1 MAAFLWGVFPY
12 LAISCLVIGSVWRR
26 VTRPLGWSAK
36 SSEFFEKRWLSL
48 ASPLFHWGIL
58 CVLAGHVAGLLVP
71 IGVYHA
77 LGVSDEVYHAFAMWA
92 GGVAGLA
99 ASIGILLLGVR
110 RAGVVRVRVNS
121 TVGDWVAL
129 ALLAAVVWTGTAM
142 TIGYN
147 AGFGPYEYRTTV
159 GPWLRSVLALHPDVA
174 RMSGV
179 PGLLQLHV
187 ILSFALFAAT
197 PFTRLVNVWSAP
209 LRYPA
214 RSPILYRTR
223 RHPSTGA

>member
-36 SSEFFEKRWLSL
+36 S
-48 ASPLFHWGIL
+48 
-58 CVLAGHVAGLLVP
+58 
-71 IGVYHA
+71 
-77 LGVSDEVYHAFAMWA
+77 
-92 GGVAGLA
+92 
-99 ASIGILLLGVR
+99 
-110 RAGVVRVRVNS
+110 
-121 TVGDWVAL
+121 
-129 ALLAAVVWTGTAM
+129 AVVWTGTAM

-197 PFTRLVNVWSAP
+197 PFTRLVHVWSAP